1 MANFND
7 RVPENVPGPYYN
19 DLTCID
25 CGLCPEIAP
34 GIFRR
39 QDDQG
44 YSYVHRQPVTPEE
57 IALAEEA
64 RESCP
69 TESIGND
76 GASSELLP
84 IPNHP
89 PADQLHTPSESPDD
103 APARTLQK
111 THEAGVDA

>member
-1 MANFND
+1 MANFKD
-7 RVPENVPGPYYN
+7 RVQENVPGSYYN

-34 GIFRR
+34 CIFKR

-44 YSYVHRQPVTPEE
+44 YSYVHRQPFTPAE

-76 GASSELLP
+76 GAS
-84 IPNHP
+84 
-89 PADQLHTPSESPDD
+89 
-103 APARTLQK
+103 
-111 THEAGVDA
+111 